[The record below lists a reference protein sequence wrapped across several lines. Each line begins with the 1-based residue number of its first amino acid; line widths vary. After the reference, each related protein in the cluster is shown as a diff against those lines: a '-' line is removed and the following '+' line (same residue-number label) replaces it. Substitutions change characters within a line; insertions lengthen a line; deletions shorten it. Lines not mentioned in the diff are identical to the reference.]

1 MSIFDYDDGDFPI
14 EMSDN
19 MAMDYDGHMM
29 MRIGD
34 NMAMDMDTGEI
45 HITSGWDTD
54 KDENEWFA
62 STNRNL

>member
-1 MSIFDYDDGDFPI
+1 MSIFDYDDGDFLI

-34 NMAMDMDTGEI
+34 NMAMDMDSGDI
-45 HITSGWDTD
+45 HITSGW
-54 KDENEWFA
+54 
-62 STNRNL
+62 NRNNDDEE